1 LREHP
6 RRCGLPLRLAF
17 LIGLSLLGN
26 PTRATQAQARQI
38 VVSAAISLKDA
49 FNELGH
55 LFQNRTDNKVT
66 FIFAASGELEKQIEA
81 GAPVDVF
88 ASAGEKEMDQLQT
101 KQLIDQATRV
111 NFASN
116 SLVLVVPAG
125 SNLQLHSFADLEQP
139 SVRKIAIGNPKA
151 VPAGQYAQQL
161 LRNLELWSKV
171 ESRLV
176 LAENVRQVLDYVVRE
191 EVEAGIVYATDVQIA
206 QGKAVLVARAPARDY
221 SPILYP
227 IAVVKDST
235 NPQAARAF
243 VDFVRSPDGIQI
255 LGKYGFLAA
264 K

>member
-1 LREHP
+1 LKP
-6 RRCGLPLRLAF
+6 FLLVGLPLIVQLARPSQ
-17 LIGLSLLGN
+17 G
-26 PTRATQAQARQI
+26 QARQI
-38 VVSAAISLKDA
+38 VVSAAISLKEA
-49 FNELGH
+49 FNEIGRLY
-55 LFQNRTDNKVT
+55 QDRTGNKVT
-66 FIFAASGELEKQIEA
+66 FSFSASGELEKQIEA

-101 KQLIDQATRV
+101 KQLIDQSTRV
-111 NFASN
+111 NFARN

-125 SNLQLHSFADLEQP
+125 TKVQLHSFADLEQP
-139 SVRKIAIGNPKA
+139 SVKKIAMGNPKT

-161 LRNLELWSKV
+161 LRNIQLWSKV

-176 LAENVRQVLDYVVRE
+176 LAENVRQVLDYVVRG
-191 EVEAGIVYATDVQIA
+191 EVEAGIIYATDFQIA
-206 QGKAVLVARAPARDY
+206 QGRAVLAARAPDRDY

-235 NPQAARAF
+235 NAQAAKEF
-243 VDFVRSPDGIQI
+243 LDLVRSPGGIQI